1 MTKPIQRMEIAKD
14 FLQETVDNAVNSVQK
29 VHNTVS
35 DTCFEVAA
43 NWVGNSDKLSKL
55 RSRHDQTVNTIY
67 EAIRS
72 VNHTLGG
79 LASEVFGTLEDSAY
93 VNQVMDEKAEEA
105 KVEKATTKKP
115 GKSAP

>member
-1 MTKPIQRMEIAKD
+1 M
-14 FLQETVDNAVNSVQK
+14 NSVQK

-43 NWVGNSDKLSKL
+43 NWVGDNDKLNKL

-72 VNHTLGG
+72 VNRTLGG
-79 LASEVFGTLEDSAY
+79 LASEIFGTLEDSAY
-93 VNQVMDEKAEEA
+93 VNQVMAENAEADTAEEKAQ
-105 KVEKATTKKP
+105 EKAPKKP
-115 GKSAP
+115 ASPKAGKSAP